1 MKFVLISMLSA
12 IAFVSQTESLRAD
25 SFDSNFFYYLRRL
38 YCLMK
43 RPELLR
49 QMYSQSY
56 TGYKLNEW
64 RCTSCHIEVKNSR
77 FRSKFWWNGSDGI
90 QEKMLEDP
98 LT

>member
-12 IAFVSQTESLRAD
+12 IAFVSQTESLRVD

-43 RPELLR
+43 RPELLI
-49 QMYSQSY
+49 QMCSQSY

-64 RCTSCHIEVKNSR
+64 RCTSCHIEAL
-77 FRSKFWWNGSDGI
+77 D
-90 QEKMLEDP
+90 LEVSFGE
-98 LT
+98 